1 MILITTSLIGRLRD
15 SLAPF
20 VAINSR
26 MPARAV
32 ETFWLVAGK
41 EGLNVDDYAKRIG
54 CSPTTMSRFLLDLGE
69 RDRKGEPGAGLV
81 EGKPNVLDRR
91 ETLYRLTPKG
101 EALKAQILR
110 RFQ

>member
-1 MILITTSLIGRLRD
+1 MIITTRLRD

-20 VAINSR
+20 LAINPQ

-32 ETFWLVAGK
+32 ETFWTVASN
-41 EGLNVDDYAKRIG
+41 EGLNVRSYAKSVG
-54 CSPTTMSRFLLDLGE
+54 CPETTMSRFLLDLGE

-91 ETLYRLTPKG
+91 ETLYSLTEKG
-101 EALKAQILR
+101 RTLKASILR
-110 RFQ
+110 RFA